1 MIGNRKFSSSVGY
14 IPLERCATMYQS
26 FKEHKEVAEI
36 KKKKTQVFIWIMS
49 YKSQF
54 RKQAN
59 QRLERNIPP
68 VGRMFPKLPHTGSLY
83 LTLKY
88 LWQEQQVRWVVG
100 LYCGPKKMII
110 YFFLG
115 ATASQMSFCTWSATP
130 STQGMIRGNP
140 FDHGQPAAGA
150 ACLSCRLCLRGTAGS
165 LCRAHTGT
173 STSGHK
179 HAWLGR

>member
-1 MIGNRKFSSSVGY
+1 
-14 IPLERCATMYQS
+14 
-26 FKEHKEVAEI
+26 
-36 KKKKTQVFIWIMS
+36 MS

-110 YFFLG
+110 FFFLRSNCIPDVLLHLECN
-115 ATASQMSFCTWSATP
+115 SQ
-130 STQGMIRGNP
+130 
-140 FDHGQPAAGA
+140 HAG
-150 ACLSCRLCLRGTAGS
+150 
-165 LCRAHTGT
+165 HDTGEP
-173 STSGHK
+173 
-179 HAWLGR
+179 L

>member
-1 MIGNRKFSSSVGY
+1 
-14 IPLERCATMYQS
+14 
-26 FKEHKEVAEI
+26 
-36 KKKKTQVFIWIMS
+36 MS

-68 VGRMFPKLPHTGSLY
+68 VGRMFPKLPYTGSLY

-130 STQGMIRGNP
+130 STQSMIRGNP

-150 ACLSCRLCLRGTAGS
+150 A
-165 LCRAHTGT
+165 
-173 STSGHK
+173 
-179 HAWLGR
+179 

>member
-1 MIGNRKFSSSVGY
+1 MPPCTS
-14 IPLERCATMYQS
+14 PLKSIRRLQ
-26 FKEHKEVAEI
+26 KE
-36 KKKKTQVFIWIMS
+36 KKTTQVFIWIMS

-59 QRLERNIPP
+59 QRLERKIPP

-100 LYCGPKKMII
+100 LHCGPKND
-110 YFFLG
+110 YLFFLG

-140 FDHGQPAAGA
+140 FDRGQPAAGA
-150 ACLSCRLCLRGTAGS
+150 ACFSCRLCLRGTAGS
-165 LCRAHTGT
+165 LCRAHAGT